1 MLLRKH
7 GRASSAA
14 QPSMADVQ
22 NNVALKVQLGDRLV
36 ERWNRTQAGAALV
49 ETYKKDK
56 NRARRAAIALQ
67 QQANYLKSM
76 TESTIKSS
84 FLTTPE
90 NVLKIVRIGVAN
102 SNRGNIFT
110 EWQLVTPDDAIYFV
124 DRSYGAARTGA
135 TQMGPGG
142 GQRYGTT
149 GDRIYD
155 TIAPDHATESFE
167 SVNSAIAVL
176 AATANNVTFT
186 VSPVPLVR
194 MHVSVSITTAG
205 PGQYNTARLVARD
218 DGNGNLVSS
227 ISGVSGTVNYATG
240 AVTLVLDTNVNAA
253 LVAAFNGQNAVL
265 SYAWD
270 SEVEAN
276 FDEQG
281 QVDIKV
287 SKKRFSA
294 RPNSLGFNY
303 SKLAELTLRTT
314 GLGNIEDM
322 LVRAIGD
329 EHALR
334 RDYKAIIQAMRLANG
349 NDVEVFNAD
358 FDTANEDNDYNHA
371 QRVLS
376 TISDTSGKLFNEI
389 GRGVINRIVAGSR
402 AVTYFK
408 KNRLWKPDTTQPRVG
423 GTYLAGYLD
432 DIAVY
437 ACRSNVSRGLPS
449 DNEALMVY
457 KNPDE
462 DGDLA
467 LVFGTMTEFVAS
479 LDFPDLYRQ
488 GTVATVE
495 DALTI
500 EPRYIRKLQINNI
513 P

>member
-1 MLLRKH
+1 MLLQKH
-7 GRASSAA
+7 GRSSSFR
-14 QPSMADVQ
+14 PTLADIQ
-22 NNVALKVQLGDRLV
+22 NDTAFRAQLGDRLV
-36 ERWNRTQAGAALV
+36 EKWNRTKAGAALV
-49 ETYKKDK
+49 ETYRKDK

-67 QQANYLKSM
+67 QQANYLKTL
-76 TESTIKSS
+76 TESTIKSN

-102 SNRGNIFT
+102 SNRANIF
-110 EWQLVTPDDAIYFV
+110 EERQLDTPDDAIFFI
-124 DRSYGAARTGA
+124 DRTYGTPRVGA
-135 TQMGPGG
+135 TQMGPAG
-142 GQRYGTT
+142 GQRYGMV

-167 SVNSAIAVL
+167 VVQNNISVSNSGSTTINFT
-176 AATANNVTFT
+176 AA
-186 VSPVPLVR
+186 PVPLVR

-205 PGQYNTARLVARD
+205 PGRYNTARLVARD

-227 ISGVSGTVNYATG
+227 IPGISGTVNYTTG
-240 AVTLVLDTNVNAA
+240 EVSLTLDSDANNALA
-253 LVAAFNGQNAVL
+253 SAFNGQNAIL
-265 SYAWD
+265 SYSWD
-270 SEVEAN
+270 SEIESN

-281 QVDIKV
+281 QIDIKV
-287 SKKRFSA
+287 SKKRFNA
-294 RPNSLGFNY
+294 RPHPLGFNY
-303 SKLAELTLRTT
+303 SKLAQLTLESTR
-314 GLGNIEDM
+314 LGNIEDM

-334 RDYKAIIQAMRLANG
+334 RDYKAIIQAMRLAHG
-349 NDVEVFNAD
+349 NEIEVFDAD
-358 FDTANEDNDYNHA
+358 FDSAHEDNDYNHA

-402 AVTYFK
+402 AITYFK
-408 KNRLWKPDTTQPRVG
+408 KNRLWKPDTSQPRVG

-432 DIAVY
+432 EIAVY
-437 ACRSNVSRGLPS
+437 ACRSNVSRGLPA
-449 DNEALMVY
+449 DNEALLIY

-462 DGDLA
+462 EGDFSI
-467 LVFGTMTEFVAS
+467 VFGVMTELVAA

-495 DALTI
+495 DSMVV
-500 EPRYIRKLQINNI
+500 EPRYIRKLQIINI